1 MKKISISIFLII
13 VLIFSVSCN
22 KETVD
27 NQPKDEKEESRVL
40 KVAGL
45 KGPTSMGMIKLI
57 DSYHSNENTKF
68 EYSILS
74 SPKELIGKL
83 INEELDFATVPT
95 NMASIIYQKTNGKY
109 KLANINTLNVLHM
122 MSYDQVNSLSDLNG
136 KTIYVSGKGATPEY
150 VTRYIIEKSGL
161 DIELNFKFDDH
172 AALAKA
178 LIAGDVENAILPQP
192 FVTTVTMKSE
202 KVNRSFDLLNEW
214 EKVESDSMLALGGL
228 LIKTE
233 LIEKDPK
240 IVNQFLDEYKGSVEF
255 VNQNSESTSKLIKKY
270 EILPNE
276 KIALKAIPN
285 SNIVYKDISEV
296 KEKLDKYYKILFDFN
311 KKSIGGKL
319 PDDNFYYLK

>member
-1 MKKISISIFLII
+1 MKKVIISIILVI
-13 VLIFSVSCN
+13 VLVFSVACN
-22 KETVD
+22 KETTD
-27 NQPKDEKEESRVL
+27 NQPENAKEESRIL
-40 KVAGL
+40 NVAGL

-57 DSYHSNENTKF
+57 DSYHSNGNNKF
-68 EYSILS
+68 KYTILN

-83 INEELDFATVPT
+83 VKEELDFATVPT
-95 NMASIIYQKTNGKY
+95 NMASIIYQKTDGKY

-122 MSYDQVNSLSDLNG
+122 MSYEQVNSLKDLDG

-150 VTRYIIEKSGL
+150 VTRYLIEKSGL

-178 LIAGDVENAILPQP
+178 LIAGDVKNAILPQP

-214 EKVESDSMLALGGL
+214 EKIENNSMLALGGL
-228 LIKTE
+228 LIKSE
-233 LIEKDPK
+233 LIKNDPK
-240 IVNQFLDEYKGSVEF
+240 IVNEFLDEYKKSVEF
-255 VNQNSESTSKLIKKY
+255 VNKDSESASKLIKKY

-296 KEKLDKYYKILFDFN
+296 KERLNEYYKILFDFN
-311 KKSIGGKL
+311 KKSIGEKL
-319 PDDNFYYLK
+319 PDDNFYYIR